1 VTNEQFSLW
10 DIVIWEVR
18 IIKYAGL
25 DDNSARERLAGT
37 EQRGTAVWAEVRCDL
52 LASICNLRDLLGF
65 TCYVVRHCMEISLVN
80 VFTRFK
86 LKVGFRY
93 DEVIAVRRSRNF
105 SAVKAVA

>member
-1 VTNEQFSLW
+1 VTNEHFSLW
-10 DIVIWEVR
+10 DIVIREVR

-25 DDNSARERLAGT
+25 DDNNARERLAGT

-52 LASICNLRDLLGF
+52 ASICSLRDLLGF
-65 TCYVVRHCMEISLVN
+65 TCYVVRHCIEVSLVN
-80 VFTRFK
+80 VFTGFK

-93 DEVIAVRRSRNF
+93 DEVIAVRRSRSL